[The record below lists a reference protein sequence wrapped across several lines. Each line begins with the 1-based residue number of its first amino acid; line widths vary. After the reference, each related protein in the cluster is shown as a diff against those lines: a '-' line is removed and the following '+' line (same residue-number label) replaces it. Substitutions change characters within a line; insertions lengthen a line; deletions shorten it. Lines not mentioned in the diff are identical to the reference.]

1 MQLAL
6 VVLLPFLAI
15 VPVWAIARFGR
26 RASAGVALL
35 APLVGLGVLG
45 TMLPSVFAGETLVY
59 DWTWIERLGLT
70 LSFRLD
76 GLGMLF
82 ALLILGIGALV
93 VLYAYYYLTEDDPI
107 GPFYAMLMT
116 FMGAML
122 GVVLS
127 ENLILLAVFWELTSI
142 SSFLLIGYWTHLSEA
157 RKGAR
162 LALGITGAG
171 GLCLLAGVILLGH
184 ITGSYELSVVLESA
198 ETIQNH
204 RLYDV
209 TVVLILLG
217 VFTKSAQFPFHFWL
231 PNAMTAPTPVSAYLH
246 SATMVKAGVF
256 LLARLHPA
264 LSGTSTW
271 FFLVSGAGIVTMVFA
286 AYVALFKHDL
296 KGLLAYST
304 ISHLG
309 IITALF
315 GFSTKMAVVAGVFH
329 IMNHAAFKASL
340 FMSAGIVDH
349 EAGTR
354 DARVLSG
361 LRHSMP
367 ITFVLALLGAAAM
380 GGMPLF
386 NGFLS
391 KELFF
396 EEAFHLV
403 EHPLAV
409 DAGVAMWAVPVLAT
423 LGGVFSVAYSIRF
436 VVDVFF
442 GPETDEL
449 PGHPHDPPAGMWAPV
464 AILVAI
470 CVVVGVA
477 PGAVAGGFLR
487 TTAAPVLGASMPDF
501 YLALWHGLTPAL
513 FMTII
518 AVSLG
523 ILAYWRWQDI
533 HKLNLELPA
542 ITGRGLFERGVELA
556 FDAAEAF
563 YGWID
568 NDSLQRYLAFAI
580 GFAAF
585 AGFYAYYELGWATGS
600 ADLTEAPVI
609 ALVPWA
615 LMIIGSAMT
624 VYFHRKRLAALVFA
638 GIVGLIVSLS
648 FIYFSAPDL
657 GLTQLSVEVVTIL
670 LMLLTLYVLPQWTPS
685 ESTPLRRTRDAIVA
699 IAAGTGVG
707 ALAWGVLSRPQKSI
721 SQFYLDKSLPEGGG
735 TNVVNV
741 ILVDFRGFDT
751 MGEIAVL
758 VIAAIGIIVM
768 LRGKRP
774 SSPPRMEPLT
784 EERFPVMLTTV
795 TRPLM
800 ALILL
805 VAVYIFLRGHNLPG
819 GGFIAGLVGAVAL
832 IIQYVASGIDWT
844 NRRLDLDFQKMAAV
858 GVIIAVV
865 TGMGAW
871 AFGEPFLTNGMLHPH
886 IPLIGKIHV
895 GSALSFDLGVF
906 LVVVGALLV
915 IIRRLSFYQRSDE
928 LANFM
933 EDES

>member
-1 MQLAL
+1 
-6 VVLLPFLAI
+6 
-15 VPVWAIARFGR
+15 
-26 RASAGVALL
+26 
-35 APLVGLGVLG
+35 
-45 TMLPSVFAGETLVY
+45 
-59 DWTWIERLGLT
+59 
-70 LSFRLD
+70 
-76 GLGMLF
+76 
-82 ALLILGIGALV
+82 
-93 VLYAYYYLTEDDPI
+93 
-107 GPFYAMLMT
+107 
-116 FMGAML
+116 
-122 GVVLS
+122 
-127 ENLILLAVFWELTSI
+127 
-142 SSFLLIGYWTHLSEA
+142 
-157 RKGAR
+157 
-162 LALGITGAG
+162 
-171 GLCLLAGVILLGH
+171 
-184 ITGSYELSVVLESA
+184 
-198 ETIQNH
+198 
-204 RLYDV
+204 
-209 TVVLILLG
+209 
-217 VFTKSAQFPFHFWL
+217 
-231 PNAMTAPTPVSAYLH
+231 
-246 SATMVKAGVF
+246 
-256 LLARLHPA
+256 
-264 LSGTSTW
+264 
-271 FFLVSGAGIVTMVFA
+271 
-286 AYVALFKHDL
+286 
-296 KGLLAYST
+296 
-304 ISHLG
+304 
-309 IITALF
+309 
-315 GFSTKMAVVAGVFH
+315 
-329 IMNHAAFKASL
+329 
-340 FMSAGIVDH
+340 
-349 EAGTR
+349 
-354 DARVLSG
+354 
-361 LRHSMP
+361 
-367 ITFVLALLGAAAM
+367 
-380 GGMPLF
+380 
-386 NGFLS
+386 
-391 KELFF
+391 
-396 EEAFHLV
+396 
-403 EHPLAV
+403 
-409 DAGVAMWAVPVLAT
+409 
-423 LGGVFSVAYSIRF
+423 
-436 VVDVFF
+436 
-442 GPETDEL
+442 
-449 PGHPHDPPAGMWAPV
+449 V
-464 AILVAI
+464 AILVAL

-542 ITGRGLFERGVELA
+542 ITGRGLFERGVELV
-556 FDAAEAF
+556 FDAAEAL

-585 AGFYAYYELGWATGS
+585 AGFYAYFELGWATGS
-600 ADLTEAPVI
+600 AEVTEAPVI

-699 IAAGTGVG
+699 VAAGTGVG
-707 ALAWGVLSRPQKSI
+707 ALAWGVLSRPQESI

-768 LRGKRP
+768 LHGKRP
-774 SSPPRMEPLT
+774 TSSPRMQPLT
-784 EERFPVMLTTV
+784 EERFPAMLTTV

-844 NRRLDLDFQKMAAV
+844 NRRLDVDFQKMAAV

-865 TGMGAW
+865 TGMAAW

-886 IPLIGKIHV
+886 IPLIGKIHL